1 MEQGDGADKY
11 GQKVQRGIAKG
22 VGGRGGGSGEGERG
36 GMVGRTRRDGG
47 ENEGRWGVVRKSGRA
62 RELTGVEM

>member
-36 GMVGRTRRDGG
+36 GMVERMRGDG
-47 ENEGRWGVVRKSGRA
+47 EWSGRVD
-62 RELTGVEM
+62 EHEN